1 MKTKKNEIQIRT
13 IFILVQV
20 KIKRILGLTGTIQNT
35 ISYVNHHFKTTAQET
50 KSNFSGLQT
59 WKSVG

>member
-1 MKTKKNEIQIRT
+1 MKTKQNEIQIRT

-20 KIKRILGLTGTIQNT
+20 KIKRILGLTGIIQNT
-35 ISYVNHHFKTTAQET
+35 NSYVNHHFKTTAREN
-50 KSNFSGLQT
+50 KSNVSGLQT